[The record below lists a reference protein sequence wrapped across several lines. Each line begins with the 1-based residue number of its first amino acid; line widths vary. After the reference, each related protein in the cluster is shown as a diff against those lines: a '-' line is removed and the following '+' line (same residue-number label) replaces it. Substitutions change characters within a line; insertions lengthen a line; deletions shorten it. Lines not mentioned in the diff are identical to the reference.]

1 MTLAQAVPSLTG
13 HSPIESEH
21 GGQRWVL
28 VKEFINSPRPGRWC
42 TRSRGQPGHLHRN
55 KWRHG
60 RKQGWK
66 QGYNMGPKSIQKVRP
81 NTGLQTIYKVHS
93 ACLNH
98 ETRYLQHST
107 KAHPESRFTYSEAH
121 AEAEGPGLSLN
132 GVPDRGV
139 GPR

>member
-42 TRSRGQPGHLHRN
+42 TRSRGQPGRLHRN

-93 ACLNH
+93 ACLTMRPDTYNIAPRP
-98 ETRYLQHST
+98 TQ
-107 KAHPESRFTYSEAH
+107 KAGSPTVKLMQRLKAQ
-121 AEAEGPGLSLN
+121 A
-132 GVPDRGV
+132 
-139 GPR
+139 